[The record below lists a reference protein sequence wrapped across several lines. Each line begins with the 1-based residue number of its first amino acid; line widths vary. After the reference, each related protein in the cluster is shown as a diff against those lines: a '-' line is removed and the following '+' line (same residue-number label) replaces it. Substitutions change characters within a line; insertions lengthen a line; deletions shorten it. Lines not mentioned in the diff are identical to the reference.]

1 MSNAWQELIEAD
13 LTQAKPEFVP
23 VKDGLYNA
31 LLADATPVVF
41 RTGSKGVEV
50 KFVIQDEGE
59 FKGRWIFE
67 KFVTELANG
76 APNKMGMTLLK
87 QLIVAG
93 MPPEQAAKFRKPNF
107 KEGLKGDF
115 IKLIEQPFK
124 IATVNKVET
133 KGAYAGKTKTR
144 ISFIYPSVPV
154 APTTNKA

>member
-1 MSNAWQELIEAD
+1 MSNTWQEMIDAD

-23 VKDGLYNA
+23 IKDGLYNT
-31 LLADATPVVF
+31 LLADATPMVF

-59 FKGRWIFE
+59 FQGRWIFE
-67 KFVTELANG
+67 KFVTELASG
-76 APNKMGMTLLK
+76 APNRVGITFLK

-93 MPPEQAAKFRKPNF
+93 MTPEQASKFRKPNF

-124 IATVNKVET
+124 VTTVNKVET
-133 KGAYAGKTKTR
+133 KGAYAGKSKTR
-144 ISFIYPSVPV
+144 ISSIS
-154 APTTNKA
+154 KA